1 MAPKV
6 LKFGGTSVG
15 SVEALQR
22 AALIVRD
29 EIPSGGLVVVSA
41 LSGTTDAI
49 LKSLRLAAEGDLP
62 EAKSALQSIHNR
74 HQGMAHALGLLAGLE
89 DAWAPLFR
97 RLTGL
102 LEGVGALCEVR
113 PKTKDAALAIG
124 ETLSAHLVSALFRR
138 EGLNATFAE
147 ARDVIHTDA
156 QHGSARPRPAA
167 IRASVTPW
175 KHRIQ
180 KGELIVTQGFIGRG
194 PDGSTTTLGRG
205 GSDTSASLFGEAL
218 NASEVQ
224 IWTDVDGVLSADPSL
239 VVGARPISRMSI
251 AEAQALS
258 SFGAKVLHTGCLA
271 PVARARIPLVVANTY
286 RAEAPDAARTTVTVD
301 APWREPGSVLSVAY
315 KEGLALLRLPPEED
329 LSRALQLETELR
341 EAGATRFAFL
351 AGPEGT
357 VLVVRPDGPRCASIL
372 ANLEEEAIAV
382 EYNWALVALVGEGL
396 RATPDAALR
405 LLAPF
410 QLERIGGVFSGAS
423 PISLAFLVPED
434 RLADL
439 VPRLH
444 NLWIETRELTHNPE
458 FPNQPEL
465 PNKPELIGEPA

>member
-1 MAPKV
+1 MALKV

-15 SVEALQR
+15 SAAALLR
-22 AALIVRD
+22 AAAIVQA
-29 EIPSGGLVVVSA
+29 EVPAGGLVVVSA

-49 LKSLRLAAEGDLP
+49 LRALRFAAEGDLP
-62 EAKSALQSIHNR
+62 EAKATVQSLRNR
-74 HQGMAHALGLLAGLE
+74 HEGVAHGLNLLADIE
-89 DAWAPLFR
+89 APWTSLFR
-97 RLTGL
+97 RLLGL

-124 ETLSAHLVSALFRR
+124 ETLSAHLACALFHR
-138 EGLNATFAE
+138 EGLKAAFVE
-147 ARDVIHTDA
+147 ARDCIHTDGL
-156 QHGSARPRPAA
+156 HGSARPRPAS
-167 IRASVTPW
+167 IRAAVATL
-175 KHRIQ
+175 
-180 KGELIVTQGFIGRG
+180 KGRLQCGEVLVTQGFIGSG

-218 NASEVQ
+218 DVAEVQ
-224 IWTDVDGVLSADPSL
+224 IWTDVDGVLSADPCL
-239 VVGARPISRMSI
+239 VPEAQPIVRMSI

-271 PVARARIPLVVANTY
+271 PVARARIPLVVANTH
-286 RAEAPDAARTTVTVD
+286 RAVGSEASRTTITAE

-315 KEGLALLRLPPEED
+315 KEGLALLRLSPEED
-329 LSRALQLETELR
+329 LSRAIQLEAELR

-357 VLVVRPDGPRCASIL
+357 VLVVRPEGPRCAAIL
-372 ANLEEEAIAV
+372 ANLGEEGIKV
-382 EYNWALVALVGEGL
+382 ERDWALVALVGEGL

-423 PISLAFLVPED
+423 PISLAFLVPQD
-434 RLADL
+434 RLPDL

-444 NLWIETRELTHNPE
+444 NLWIAPLALAKES
-458 FPNQPEL
+458 
-465 PNKPELIGEPA
+465 A

>member
-1 MAPKV
+1 MTIKV

-15 SVEALQR
+15 STHALR
-22 AALIVRD
+22 SVAAIVRG
-29 EIPSGGLVVVSA
+29 ELPSGGLVVVSA
-41 LSGTTDAI
+41 LSGTTDTI
-49 LKSLRLAAEGDLP
+49 LKALSLSARGDLL
-62 EAKSALQSIHNR
+62 EAKTAIFALQFR
-74 HQGMAHALGLLAGLE
+74 HEGIAQDLGLLETL
-89 DAWAPLFR
+89 DKAWGPLFR
-97 RLTGL
+97 RLLGQM
-102 LEGVGALCEVR
+102 EGVCALCEVR

-124 ETLSAHLVSALFRR
+124 ETLSAHLVASLFRR
-138 EGLNATFAE
+138 EGLKASFAE

-156 QHGSARPRPAA
+156 QHGCARPRPAA
-167 IRASVTPW
+167 IRASAQSW
-175 KHRIQ
+175 KTRICQ
-180 KGELIVTQGFIGRG
+180 GELLVTQGFIGTG

-218 NASEVQ
+218 GAAEVQ

-239 VVGARPISRMSI
+239 VPDARPILRMSI
-251 AEAQALS
+251 NEAQALS

-271 PVARARIPLVVANTY
+271 PVARGRIPLVVANTHHP
-286 RAEAPDAARTTVTVD
+286 EAARTTITAE

-329 LSRALQLETELR
+329 LARVIQLEAELR

-357 VLVVRPDGPRCASIL
+357 VLVVRPEGPSCASIL
-372 ANLEEEAIAV
+372 ANLEEEGIAV
-382 EYNWALVALVGEGL
+382 ELHWALVALVGEGL
-396 RATPDAALR
+396 RATPDAVLP

-434 RLADL
+434 RLSDL

-444 NLWIETRELTHNPE
+444 NLWIETRELSQET
-458 FPNQPEL
+458 
-465 PNKPELIGEPA
+465 A